1 MRHVSSTLSS
11 RAKAAEQRLQAAL
24 AIVEELGDRSGVAS
38 SYHELGFLAQV
49 RGDYDAAEQ
58 RYQDSLAID
67 EELGN
72 RSGVA
77 RSYHQLGMLAQDRGD
92 YDAAD
97 QRYQTALAILKELG
111 EQASTASTLS
121 ELGILHTRQSQ
132 FADAIRFQ
140 LQSLAIRTE
149 LGLAHAAAIDMQMLR
164 EQRTAVGDKQ
174 FLNIL
179 QADLDADIAA
189 AIMRTPSRLTKVRYR
204 WDAITKPCTQRRQPH
219 CGSQSMS
226 MANTRPGCGRWR

>member
-38 SYHELGFLAQV
+38 SYHQLGFLAQV
-49 RGDYDAAEQ
+49 
-58 RYQDSLAID
+58 
-67 EELGN
+67 
-72 RSGVA
+72 
-77 RSYHQLGMLAQDRGD
+77 RGD

-97 QRYQTALAILKELG
+97 QRYQTALAIDKELG

-149 LGLAHAAAIDMQMLR
+149 LGLAHAAAID
-164 EQRTAVGDKQ
+164 
-174 FLNIL
+174 
-179 QADLDADIAA
+179 
-189 AIMRTPSRLTKVRYR
+189 
-204 WDAITKPCTQRRQPH
+204 
-219 CGSQSMS
+219 
-226 MANTRPGCGRWR
+226 